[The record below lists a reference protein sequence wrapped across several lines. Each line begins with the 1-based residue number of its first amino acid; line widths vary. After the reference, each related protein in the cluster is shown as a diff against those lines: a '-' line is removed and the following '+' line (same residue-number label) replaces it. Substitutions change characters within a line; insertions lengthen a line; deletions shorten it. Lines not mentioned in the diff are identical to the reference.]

1 MDIRGPG
8 GGAVFDV
15 LEEGNTEL
23 LFVKARGS
31 LWTPARQSL
40 SASSDVESGIQLY
53 GGSRAMEC
61 WGRDFGDSEQ
71 EWKNKNRFKSS
82 MCG

>member
-1 MDIRGPG
+1 MDIRGPE

-31 LWTPARQSL
+31 L
-40 SASSDVESGIQLY
+40 
-53 GGSRAMEC
+53 
-61 WGRDFGDSEQ
+61 
-71 EWKNKNRFKSS
+71 
-82 MCG
+82 